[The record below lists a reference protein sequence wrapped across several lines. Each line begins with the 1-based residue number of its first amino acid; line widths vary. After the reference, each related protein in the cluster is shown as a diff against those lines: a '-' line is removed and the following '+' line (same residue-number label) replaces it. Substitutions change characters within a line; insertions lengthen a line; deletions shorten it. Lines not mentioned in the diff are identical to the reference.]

1 MVYNCELESGRQVFI
16 ENHNRQTLITMG
28 SSGTGQQQSQR
39 NSFETGEWDHPPTLF
54 KTSDGFVLRVEAEGN
69 RFFFRL
75 EASGTQTLS
84 GAPSL
89 RDADVLP
96 LQKAA
101 VEKSMNM
108 EPMAPMRPMK
118 PMQPM
123 EPMQPLNSMKPME
136 MHMGNMS
143 MRMGKQEQELP
154 RRDLEQRGP
163 GRASGRFCTQCGQPA
178 DKADRFCGRCGHQ
191 LKPISD

>member
-1 MVYNCELESGRQVFI
+1 MAYKCELESDRQVFI

-28 SSGTGQQQSQR
+28 SSGAGQQQSQR

-54 KTSDGFVLRVEAEGN
+54 RTSDGVVLRVEAEGN
-69 RFFFRL
+69 QFFFRL
-75 EASGTQTLS
+75 GAGGTQTLS

-108 EPMAPMRPMK
+108 EPLAPMK
-118 PMQPM
+118 PM
-123 EPMQPLNSMKPME
+123 EPMQPLKPMKPME

-143 MRMGKQEQELP
+143 MRMGEQEQEPP
-154 RRDLEQRGP
+154 RRDLEQHEPDRTTK
-163 GRASGRFCTQCGQPA
+163 RFCTQCGQPA
-178 DKADRFCGRCGHQ
+178 GETDRFCGRCRHQ
-191 LKPISD
+191 LRPVDP